1 MQHTVRS
8 DKQFYNQFQ
17 SLQDRIKE
25 LSIIFQIQDQ
35 PVEISDIELIEWN
48 NIATKLQKDL
58 SKLILEC
65 GFRISMKLD

>member
-1 MQHTVRS
+1 MQHTIRS

-25 LSIIFQIQDQ
+25 LSIIFQNQDQ
-35 PVEISDIELIEWN
+35 PVEISDIEVIEWH

-58 SKLILEC
+58 AKLILEC
-65 GFRISMKLD
+65 DFRINIKL